1 MPETDETARLADL
14 ASYGILDTPP
24 EPQFDAIVSLA
35 RALFDTPI
43 STITL
48 VDHERQWFK
57 ARAGVDNSQ
66 GAREDSFCSHA
77 MENDGVFVVPD
88 AREDPRFKYNPLV
101 TGAPNIRFYA
111 GAPLR
116 SAAGHSLGAVCVI
129 SPQPRD
135 AFSMADKK
143 KLELLATIVGNEM
156 ELKKQTQNA
165 HKMLHERDFAARE
178 AQYRIKNS
186 LDYANLLAEVRS
198 DEISTEQLAAF
209 AMAAWKQY
217 SEAGGVLMSSIK
229 SLRARMKPEE
239 YKALLDSMPGFSM

>member
-1 MPETDETARLADL
+1 MSETDETDRLTDL
-14 ASYGILDTPP
+14 ASYGIMDTPP
-24 EPQFDAIVSLA
+24 EPQFDAIVALA

-57 ARAGVDNSQ
+57 ARAGIDNSQ

-77 MENDGVFVVPD
+77 MQNEGVFVVED
-88 AREDPRFKYNPLV
+88 AREDARFAHNPLV
-101 TGAPNIRFYA
+101 IGAPNIRFYA

-116 SAAGHSLGAVCVI
+116 SPAGHSLGAVCII
-129 SPQPRD
+129 SPEPRG
-135 AFSMADKK
+135 AFSATDRK

-156 ELKKQTQNA
+156 ELKKQTQQA
-165 HKMLHERDFAARE
+165 QKLLHDKDSAARE
-178 AQYRIKNS
+178 AQCRIKNS

-198 DEISTEQLAAF
+198 DDISTEQLAAF

-229 SLRARMKPEE
+229 SLRERMKPAD
-239 YKALLDSMPGFSM
+239 YQALLESMPGFAM